1 MPKQAV
7 RERPD
12 TIPAP
17 TWSQLCNLRQALK
30 NEKHASEEEQ
40 VIMTSRRRALQQLLI
55 QYAAQQSNAFAVEL
69 LEMWL
74 GQDG

>member
-1 MPKQAV
+1 MQQH
-7 RERPD
+7 RQRPD

-17 TWSQLCNLRQALK
+17 TWSQVCNLRQALR
-30 NEKHASEEEQ
+30 NEKQASEEEQ
-40 VIMTSRRRALQQLLI
+40 PLMASRRRALQQLLI
-55 QYAAQQSNAFAVEL
+55 GVAARDGNGLAVEL